1 MHYRHT
7 YLPNRHLIPRAAIRT
22 TGSSAFPLLTLPT
35 MHTNFG
41 RRAFSYSA
49 PDVWN
54 NLPPDVL
61 HCNTL
66 NTFKKHLKTRLMTC
80 HQAPLKLCSTAL
92 YKFVYYYYYY
102 YYSQS
107 SWQYLVSIETQGKIS
122 QNECATST
130 VLWYKYQRN
139 TDRQLTVSLKY
150 VFMPVDKDVEDGLAC
165 RVERTVSFDVRSTAA
180 WRVFNVSLDPRH
192 QCVHV

>member
-1 MHYRHT
+1 MIGVHIWLPVRQRIVFKIARLTFKACTTGLPT
-7 YLPNRHLIPRAAIRT
+7 YLNRHLIPRAAVRT
-22 TGSSAFPLLTLPT
+22 THSSAVPLLTLPT

-41 RRAFSYSA
+41 RCTFTYSA

-102 YYSQS
+102 YYYSQCS
-107 SWQYLVSIETQGKIS
+107 
-122 QNECATST
+122 
-130 VLWYKYQRN
+130 
-139 TDRQLTVSLKY
+139 
-150 VFMPVDKDVEDGLAC
+150 
-165 RVERTVSFDVRSTAA
+165 
-180 WRVFNVSLDPRH
+180 
-192 QCVHV
+192 